1 MKIAVTSQNFRTVT
15 PHAGMT
21 RRFLVYEAA
30 EGGKPVE
37 VDRLDLPKELSL
49 HEFHAKGPHPLDA
62 VDVIIA
68 GSFGEG
74 FATRMAARGIV
85 AVATDLTD
93 PIEAVK
99 EYLAQPRSGGQTA
112 AGTAC
117 GCGDG
122 HGQAHQHA
130 HAHGD
135 RYGQAHGAGH
145 TGLHRGYRVLGG
157 AIPEEE
163 KNTEEKESHA

>member
-1 MKIAVTSQNFRTVT
+1 MKIAVTSQNFRTIT
-15 PHAGMT
+15 PHAGRT

-30 EGGKPVE
+30 EGGEPVE
-37 VDRLDLPKELSL
+37 VDRLDLPKELSM

-62 VDVIIA
+62 VDVVIA

-74 FATRMAARGIV
+74 FAARMGARGIV

-99 EYLAQPRSGGQTA
+99 EYLARLPGGEPP

-117 GCGDG
+117 GCGRG
-122 HGQAHQHA
+122 HGHAHQHA

-135 RYGQAHGAGH
+135 RYGQAHGSGH
-145 TGLHRGYRVLGG
+145 TGLHRGYRVLG
-157 AIPEEE
+157 AEIPEGE
-163 KNTEEKESHA
+163 KSNE

>member
-1 MKIAVTSQNFRTVT
+1 MKIAVTSQNFRTIT
-15 PHAGMT
+15 PHAGRT

-30 EGGKPVE
+30 EGGEPVE
-37 VDRLDLPKELSL
+37 VERLDLPKELSM
-49 HEFHAKGPHPLDA
+49 HEFHADSPHPLDP

-74 FATRMAARGIV
+74 FGIRMAARGIV

-93 PIEAVK
+93 PVEAVK
-99 EYLAQPRSGGQTA
+99 KYLARLQSGGKLP

-117 GCGDG
+117 GCGHG
-122 HGQAHQHA
+122 HAHQHA

-135 RYGQAHGAGH
+135 RYGQAHGLGH
-145 TGLHRGYRVLGG
+145 TGLHRGYRVLG
-157 AIPEEE
+157 AEIPEGE
-163 KNTEEKESHA
+163 KSK